1 MLKSVRDIM
10 HTGAEIPLKPLGT
23 TMSDALVEM
32 SEKKFGCVVIVDA
45 RGELSGII
53 TDGDLR
59 RHMQDH
65 LLLQQPVELVMTKGP
80 RTVAP
85 GMLASELLDMMNS
98 MTPKVTV
105 LIVAEAKK
113 PVGIVHVHDVL
124 RAGIA

>member
-1 MLKSVRDIM
+1 M
-10 HTGAEIPLKPLGT
+10 HTGDEIPLKPLGT

-32 SEKKFGCVVIVDA
+32 SKKGFGCLVIVDA
-45 RGELSGII
+45 RGELAGII

-59 RHMQDH
+59 RHMHDS
-65 LLLQQPVELVMTKGP
+65 LLGQPVEAVMTINP

-98 MTPKVTV
+98 MKPAVTV
-105 LIVAEAKK
+105 LIVAEGRK